1 MISWIKRLFCPHRK
15 RKYCQRVEPFAALN
29 GTTVYCICEHCGK
42 VLSKE
47 FVSTEEFYNRFQY
60 R

>member
-1 MISWIKRLFCPHRK
+1 MITLLMRLFCRHKK
-15 RKYCQRVEPFAALN
+15 RKYCQKVEPFTALN
-29 GTTVYCICEHCGK
+29 GTTVYCICERCGK

-47 FVSTEEFYNRFQY
+47 FVSTEDFYNRFQY